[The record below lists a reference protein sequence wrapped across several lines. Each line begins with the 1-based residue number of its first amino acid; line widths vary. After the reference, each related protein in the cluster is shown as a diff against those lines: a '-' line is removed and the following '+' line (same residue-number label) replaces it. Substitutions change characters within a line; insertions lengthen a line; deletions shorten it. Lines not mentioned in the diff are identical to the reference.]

1 MTKSEIARVAT
12 RRRRGGCT
20 IRALLVVASLG
31 AFGQH
36 AAFAE
41 AGASAGNAETRRA
54 QAKSKYEQG
63 VELYRNERYADAVR
77 FFLEADALSPSA
89 ALSFNI
95 ARAYEKLADDAATLR
110 WYRNYLRLNPEAPNR
125 GEVKQSVQTLSLA
138 LAKKGIQQLTVL
150 STPNGATVAIDGQA
164 LGVTPL
170 TLELKPGTHRAL
182 VTLRGFADAQRDFT
196 LAAASPLDLS
206 IELQAAPTANPP
218 LTTNQP
224 VSVLNGAAANEHTP
238 KQRDRRFGVAPWI
251 TLGAGAVALCG
262 SAYFEARRRSAED
275 AVGDDKTQLATKDDV
290 DAMNSR
296 QTASRVLLGVG
307 GVLVATGATLLVLNT
322 RLTPESTAVVSA
334 LPGGATFSLT
344 RSF

>member
-1 MTKSEIARVAT
+1 MTTAETARVVRNPRSPGRT
-12 RRRRGGCT
+12 LG
-20 IRALLVVASLG
+20 ALLVVASLC
-31 AFGQH
+31 AFGEH

-41 AGASAGNAETRRA
+41 AGAGAANAETRRA

-63 VELYRNERYADAVR
+63 VELYRNARYADAVQL
-77 FFLEADALSPSA
+77 FLEADALSPSA

-125 GEVKQSVQTLSLA
+125 DEVKQSEQTLSLA

-150 STPNGATVAIDGQA
+150 SMPSGATVALDGQA

-170 TLELKPGTHRAL
+170 TLELKPGAHRAL

-196 LAAASPLDLS
+196 LTAPSPLDLM
-206 IELQAAPTANPP
+206 IELQPASAANLQ
-218 LTTNQP
+218 LTTNQAANAG
-224 VSVLNGAAANEHTP
+224 NGAASREQTP
-238 KQRDRRFGVAPWI
+238 DSRDRRFGIAPWI
-251 TLGAGAVALCG
+251 TLGAGAIALGG
-262 SAYFEARRRSAED
+262 SAYFELRRRSAED
-275 AVGDDKTQLATKDDV
+275 AVRDDKTQLATKEDV

-296 QTASRVLLGVG
+296 QTTSRVLLGVG

-334 LPGGATFSLT
+334 LPGGAAFSVT